1 MRPVLFEIFG
11 LSINSYGVSK
21 ALAALVA
28 GYLLAREFRRLGWD
42 PDRAWNI
49 AMVATVLGFAGGKLY
64 YLAERAGELT
74 PHDFGSAGFTWYGGL
89 IAGVATAA
97 AMVRRYRLPL
107 GQFAGTAAAP
117 LSLAYGIGRV
127 GCFLAGDGTYG
138 KPSDLPW
145 AMAFPNGTMPT
156 TVPVHPTA
164 LYEAVV
170 AFALAGVL
178 WGLRKRLAPLA
189 VFGLYAVISGLARFL
204 VEEIRIN
211 PEVLLG
217 MTQPQVWSLTLVVI
231 GVGLLASNRLRRPAD
246 GATRDAGRADTG
258 PPLGPPDIQE
268 PFRSVPVTRE
278 S

>member
-1 MRPVLFEIFG
+1 MGQTLDRLETPIRAR
-11 LSINSYGVSK
+11 SK

-28 GYLLAREFRRLGWD
+28 GYLLARKFRRLGWD
-42 PDRAWNI
+42 SDRAWNI
-49 AMVATVLGFAGGKLY
+49 VVVATVLGFAGGKLY
-64 YLAERAGELT
+64 YLAERASDLT
-74 PHDFGSAGFTWYGGL
+74 LHDFGSAGFTWYGGL

-97 AMVRRYRLPL
+97 VMARRYRLPL

-117 LSLAYGIGRV
+117 LALAYGIGRV

-178 WGLRKRLAPLA
+178 WGLRKSDSHPWRS
-189 VFGLYAVISGLARFL
+189 SGCTPSSPGWR
-204 VEEIRIN
+204 
-211 PEVLLG
+211 G
-217 MTQPQVWSLTLVVI
+217 S
-231 GVGLLASNRLRRPAD
+231 SSRRS
-246 GATRDAGRADTG
+246 GSTR
-258 PPLGPPDIQE
+258 
-268 PFRSVPVTRE
+268 RSCWA
-278 S
+278 

>member
-1 MRPVLFEIFG
+1 MRPVLFDIFG
-11 LSINSYGVSK
+11 LPINSYGVSK

-28 GYLLAREFRRLGWD
+28 AYFLAREFRRLGWD

-49 AMVATVLGFAGGKLY
+49 VVAATALGFAGGKLY
-64 YLAERAGELT
+64 YLAERAGHLT

-89 IAGVATAA
+89 MAGVATSAVMA
-97 AMVRRYRLPL
+97 RRYRLPL
-107 GQFAGTAAAP
+107 GEFAGVAAAP

-170 AFALAGVL
+170 AVVLAGVL
-178 WGLRKRLAPLA
+178 WGLRKQVAPVA
-189 VFGLYAVISGLARFL
+189 VFGLYAVVSGLARFL
-204 VEEIRIN
+204 IEEIRIN

-217 MTQPQVWSLTLVVI
+217 LTQPQSWSLVLAVI
-231 GVGLLASNRLRRPAD
+231 GVGLLVSTRLRRPAE
-246 GATRDAGRADTG
+246 GATIDAGRAH
-258 PPLGPPDIQE
+258 
-268 PFRSVPVTRE
+268 TRPSLE
-278 S
+278 SH

>member
-21 ALAALVA
+21 ALAAAVA

-64 YLAERAGELT
+64 YLAERAGRLT

-97 AMVRRYRLPL
+97 LMARRYRLPL
-107 GQFAGTAAAP
+107 GQFAGTVAAP
-117 LSLAYGIGRV
+117 LALAYGIGRV
-127 GCFLAGDGTYG
+127 GCLLAGDGTYG

-170 AFALAGVL
+170 AFALAGLL

-189 VFGLYAVISGLARFL
+189 VFGLYAVVSGLARFL

-217 MTQPQVWSLTLVVI
+217 TTQPQVWSLTLVVI
-231 GVGLLASNRLRRPAD
+231 GVGLLVSIRLRRPAD
-246 GATRDAGRADTG
+246 GVTHVAGSADTG
-258 PPLGPPDIQE
+258 LLVGPPDIQE
-268 PFRSVPVTRE
+268 PFRSVPVTRQ